1 MANKTQKKIVDLP
14 MDLRLQITS
23 GIIEEGKV
31 KVVGLGIFETKK
43 IPSRSGRHP
52 STGKIVT
59 FKKYT
64 KIKFRPTK
72 SLKELL

>member
-1 MANKTQKKIVDLP
+1 MANKSQKKIVDLP
-14 MDLRLQITS
+14 KDLRSEITL
-23 GIIEEGKV
+23 GIINEGKV
-31 KVVGLGIFETKK
+31 KVIGLGIFETKK

-52 STGKIVT
+52 STGKIVS
-59 FKKYT
+59 FRAYT